1 MNVCIFEDFF
11 IPSLAPVNYLRHTSE
26 IICGSLT
33 LKEKIEKNIKGKNN
47 ISLHSRKSIESYL
60 REKFPGTNV
69 NVFENTDTLFLNSR
83 VLFNE
88 KNLKQILRSVKSEK
102 NIAWVKDIFVV
113 AFYTSAENT
122 KKIGEVITH
131 DKPEYLVS
139 YSDIEWLG
147 LTKIESPEFNFI
159 NYAPDTILFNDEELR
174 CDLKHLVKNR
184 KKKIHISPKCRIS
197 KHAVLDV
204 SEGDIFIGRDTV
216 IEPHVYIKGPVYI
229 DAHCTIRAGASLYGP
244 LSIQEHCK
252 LNGEITCSII
262 HSYVNKQHHG
272 FLGHSY
278 LCEWVNLGAGTTT
291 SNLKNNYSKIVINVK
306 NEPIDTNSIFLGS
319 IIGDHTKT
327 GINTMLNTGTQ
338 IGISSNL
345 FGSGYHNKFIRSF
358 SWADAADKT
367 PVTYDIEKAL
377 NTAVTSMKR
386 RNVELSKAYEDLLRN
401 IFAEKELKP
410 I

>member
-11 IPSLAPVNYLRHTSE
+11 IPSLSPVNYLRHTSE
-26 IICGSLT
+26 IICGAIT
-33 LKEKIEKNIKGKNN
+33 LKEKIEKNLKGKNT
-47 ISLHSRKSIESYL
+47 ISLHSRKAIEAYL
-60 REKFPGTNV
+60 REKFPGTKV
-69 NVFENTDTLFLNSR
+69 NEFADEDTLFLNSR

-88 KNLKQILRSVKSEK
+88 KNLKQIFKSAKEEK
-102 NIAWVKDIFVV
+102 NIAWVRDKFVA
-113 AFYTSAENT
+113 AFFTSSENT

-147 LTKIESPEFNFI
+147 LKKIESPEFNFI
-159 NYAPDTILFNDEELR
+159 NYASDAVLFNDEGLR
-174 CDLKHLVKNR
+174 HDLKLLVKNR
-184 KKKIHISPKCRIS
+184 KKKIHISPKCKIS
-197 KHAVLDV
+197 KHAVLDS
-204 SEGDIFIGRDTV
+204 SEGDIYIGKETI

-229 DAHCTIRAGASLYGP
+229 GSHCTIRAGASLYGP
-244 LSIQEHCK
+244 LSIGNHCK

-291 SNLKNNYSKIVINVK
+291 SNLKNNYSKISINVK
-306 NEPIDTNSIFLGS
+306 NEEINTDSIFLGS

-345 FGSGYHNKFIRSF
+345 FGSGYQNKFIRSF
-358 SWADAADKT
+358 SWSDAGEKA
-367 PVTYDIEKAL
+367 PLVYDIEKAL
-377 NTAVTSMKR
+377 STARTSMKR
-386 RNVELSKAYEDLLRN
+386 RNEELSKAYEELMRSV
-401 IFAEKELKP
+401 FAEKELKA